1 LLLIRGRKHYDDQP
15 KQGIEEKNK
24 IEFNDD
30 QGCSLNDPRVAEQ
43 EMLQFTEIHEEEMP
57 SLPNFRVLSARNP
70 R

>member
-1 LLLIRGRKHYDDQP
+1 MMINIIRSTKAMHRR
-15 KQGIEEKNK
+15 KNK

-43 EMLQFTEIHEEEMP
+43 EMLQFTERHEKEML